1 MSNRKL
7 QEFDLYEYGSRGV
20 LRPGDLFRVSGGP
33 YYENEDGSKT
43 LMAERG
49 MFKFRLYCARGA
61 SRWIEATRVGGGTV
75 VLWVGKAGPNKDL
88 PSFRRK
94 PYKIRKV
101 TERKGK
107 SRKKEA
113 GPAVDAVCAAKQKA
127 GKGKDAGDKAAAK
140 VQAGRKTGTAKGTKG
155 SKGSKGSKPRP
166 KPKVKSGSTSARA
179 GSGEKRGKNGG
190 KGGEGRG
197 KGPPST
203 SGSTSI

>member
-7 QEFDLYEYGSRGV
+7 QEFDLYQYGPRGV

-43 LMAERG
+43 LMAERACSSSAATA
-49 MFKFRLYCARGA
+49 KGA

-101 TERKGK
+101 TERKRK

-113 GPAVDAVCAAKQKA
+113 SQLPYARPSKRWARARMPTRLRPRSRPGRRPAGPRGPNRGPSPKSNLGLPRPGREVAKNA
-127 GKGKDAGDKAAAK
+127 GK
-140 VQAGRKTGTAKGTKG
+140 TG
-155 SKGSKGSKPRP
+155 SR
-166 KPKVKSGSTSARA
+166 
-179 GSGEKRGKNGG
+179 
-190 KGGEGRG
+190 EGR
-197 KGPPST
+197 
-203 SGSTSI
+203 